1 MPPCRP
7 GYGGF
12 SCLREGVDINI
23 RENHQSGVSGMHLKG
38 HRHEDRHIRQWRKR
52 HENPESNRLPSVK
65 NVQKLADHYGVNA
78 AWLLGQSENW
88 SSRAD
93 IQQIGEITGLNPEA
107 VMALQE
113 LMKDEKRREFIN
125 RLLASEEFSRM
136 VCTLQGLNNM
146 KGSDDSANAV
156 DYAESFS
163 RNNDG
168 EMELT
173 LNERD
178 YTDLKLWQAEKE
190 ISRLLERMAKEK

>member
-1 MPPCRP
+1 MDNKTRAERFILART
-7 GYGGF
+7 GLNQHGEETKAKVY
-12 SCLREGVDINI
+12 EKTGVPASALVDY
-23 RENHQSGVSGMHLKG
+23 
-38 HRHEDRHIRQWRKR
+38 
-52 HENPESNRLPSVK
+52 ENPESNRLPSVK

-93 IQQIGEITGLNPEA
+93 IQQIGEMTGLNPEA

-136 VCTLQGLNNM
+136 VCTLQGLNSV

-156 DYAESFS
+156 DYAEAFS
-163 RNNDG
+163 RNSDG

-173 LNERD
+173 LNEKD

>member
-1 MPPCRP
+1 MDNKTRAERFILART
-7 GYGGF
+7 GLNQHGEETKAKVY
-12 SCLREGVDINI
+12 EETGVPASALVDY
-23 RENHQSGVSGMHLKG
+23 
-38 HRHEDRHIRQWRKR
+38 
-52 HENPESNRLPSVK
+52 ENPESSRLPSVK

-93 IQQIGEITGLNPEA
+93 IQQIGEMTGLNPEA

-136 VCTLQGLNNM
+136 VCTIQELNSM

-156 DYAESFS
+156 DYAEAFS

-190 ISRLLERMAKEK
+190 ISRLLERMAEG

>member
-1 MPPCRP
+1 MDNKTRAERFILART
-7 GYGGF
+7 GLNQHGEETKAKVY
-12 SCLREGVDINI
+12 EETGVPASALVDY
-23 RENHQSGVSGMHLKG
+23 
-38 HRHEDRHIRQWRKR
+38 
-52 HENPESNRLPSVK
+52 ENPESNRLPSVK

-93 IQQIGEITGLNPEA
+93 IQQIGEMTGLNPEA

-156 DYAESFS
+156 DYAEAFS